1 MSSTAPKD
9 TAQILAENTGVSSAA
24 EDIGAIQE
32 GTEFTISAAGLAAAI
47 KRAAWEKEAA
57 KTQRGRNK
65 LSVAGW
71 LRSLRRAGRL
81 DWATTERLLA

>member
-32 GTEFTISAAGLAAAI
+32 GTEFNSRSAAGLAAAI
-47 KRAAWEKEAA
+47 KAA
-57 KTQRGRNK
+57 KNPTMVK
-65 LSVAGW
+65 LEDAY
-71 LRSLRRAGRL
+71 
-81 DWATTERLLA
+81 